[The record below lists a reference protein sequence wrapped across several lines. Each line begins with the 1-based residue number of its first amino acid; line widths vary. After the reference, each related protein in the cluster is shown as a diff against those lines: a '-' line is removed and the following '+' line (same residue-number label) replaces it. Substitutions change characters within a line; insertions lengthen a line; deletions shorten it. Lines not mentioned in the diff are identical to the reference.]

1 PSEHG
6 ADGARM
12 EWGGD
17 KPTVGDTRT
26 GPARAHR
33 PPSTGRSVS
42 LPIAGPLGR
51 DPSAGARMKWSSG
64 RPLRLAQGRSVA
76 AFSF

>member
-26 GPARAHR
+26 GPAQVHDKTR
-33 PPSTGRSVS
+33 TGRASS
-42 LPIAGPLGR
+42 LTNAGPLGR
-51 DPSAGARMKWSSG
+51 DPGAGARIK
-64 RPLRLAQGRSVA
+64 
-76 AFSF
+76 